1 MIYTARCIV
10 LPAGS
15 PHAAELIEAGYQCC
29 PMPEAA
35 LRLYYRQT
43 DVPPG
48 RLVASVYEIHDR
60 VVTAGECLL
69 PSWRDSFQAC
79 ELMATGCRTVLVDPG
94 TGVPTM
100 HDWGSY
106 TEAPGHSQERRRER

>member
-1 MIYTARCIV
+1 VIYTARCIV

-15 PHAAELIEAGYQCC
+15 PHAADLIEAGYQCC
-29 PMPEAA
+29 PMPEAS
-35 LRLYYRQT
+35 LRLYYRQR
-43 DVPPG
+43 DIPPG

-69 PSWRDSFQAC
+69 PTWRESFQAC

-100 HDWGSY
+100 HDTGSY
-106 TEAPGHSQERRRER
+106 SEAPSHSLRRRER

>member
-15 PHAAELIEAGYQCC
+15 PRATNLIEAGYQCC

-35 LRLYYRQT
+35 LRLYYRQR

-48 RLVASVYEIHDR
+48 RLVASVNEIHDR
-60 VVTAGECLL
+60 VVTAGEELL
-69 PSWRDSFQAC
+69 PTWRDSFQAC
-79 ELMATGCRTVLVDPG
+79 ELMATGCRMTLGSGVL
-94 TGVPTM
+94 TM
-100 HDWGSY
+100 HDTGVY
-106 TEAPGHSQERRRER
+106 MEAPGHSRKRREAL